1 MAKEVVA
8 WDSCIIIDAISK
20 TPDKYSAI
28 VPMLL
33 RAESGDLRIVISMA
47 SVSEVLY
54 VRGLVTQK
62 MRQEDPN
69 DLIRRWFNNEYLALR
84 NVDFGVGLKSAE
96 LRRHHRG
103 LTPVDSIILAT
114 AFVTGVTTLVTYDR
128 NDKQGKIG
136 LLNLDKK
143 LGPNAPR
150 ICRPEEYTI
159 NPQLPL

>member
-20 TPDKYSAI
+20 NPDKYSSI
-28 VPMLL
+28 LPMVL
-33 RAESGDLRIVISMA
+33 RAESGDLQIVVSMA
-47 SVSEVLY
+47 SVAEVMYL
-54 VRGLVTQK
+54 RGLVAQNI
-62 MRQEDPN
+62 RQEDQN
-69 DLIRRWFNNEYLALR
+69 DLIRRWFENEYLALR

-114 AFVTGVTTLVTYDR
+114 AILNEVTTLVTYDYS
-128 NDKQGKIG
+128 DKQGTIG
-136 LLNLDKK
+136 LLKLDQK
-143 LGPNAPR
+143 LGSNAPR

-159 NPQLPL
+159 APQLAL

>member
-20 TPDKYSAI
+20 NPGKYSSI

-33 RAESGDLRIVISMA
+33 RAESGELQIVVSMA
-47 SVSEVLY
+47 SVSEVMY
-54 VRGLVTQK
+54 IDGLVAQN
-62 MRQEDPN
+62 MRQEDQN
-69 DLIRRWFNNEYLALR
+69 DLIRRWFENEYVVPR

-96 LRRHHRG
+96 LRRHHKG

-114 AFVTGVTTLVTYDR
+114 AILNEVTTLVTYDH
-128 NDKQGKIG
+128 NDKHGEIG
-136 LLNLDKK
+136 LLKLDRK
-143 LGPNAPR
+143 LGANAPR

-159 NPQLPL
+159 TPQLEL